1 MDRIDEILEDY
12 EKDLKKAEE
21 GECKKVIQRDEFRIF
36 FRKDYEEVYKSRL
49 EEIVKKLLDRKHRG
63 WLEERS
69 PNEVFYGFALVII
82 PRHLMTC
89 PADRYYPD
97 SLASKISFVA
107 NEHTLSVDIEIQ
119 IRPNIEKQESSSFEK
134 IPKDFFNED
143 ILIQKISDFLRSVFD
158 ETIVLDFKT

>member
-1 MDRIDEILEDY
+1 MDRIDKILEDY

-21 GECKKVIQRDEFRIF
+21 GECKKVIQRDEFRNDF
-36 FRKDYEEVYKSRL
+36 QKDYEEVYKPRL

-63 WLEERS
+63 WFEERPS
-69 PNEVFYGFALVII
+69 DEIFYGFTLAII

-119 IRPNIEKQESSSFEK
+119 IKPNIEKQESSSFEK

-143 ILIQKISDFLRSVFD
+143 ILNQKISDFLRSVFD
-158 ETIVLDFKT
+158 ETIVLDFKS